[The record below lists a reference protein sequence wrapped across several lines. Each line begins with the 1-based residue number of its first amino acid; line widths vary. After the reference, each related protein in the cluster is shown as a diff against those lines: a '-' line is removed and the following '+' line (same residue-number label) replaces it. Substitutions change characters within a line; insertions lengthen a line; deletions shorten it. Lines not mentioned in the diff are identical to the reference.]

1 MSQNGSESGGFAD
14 VAVIGGGP
22 GGATISSLLADKGW
36 QVALFEKDPFPRFH
50 IGESLLPRNLA
61 IFARLG
67 VLDRVRQIGVPKRG
81 AEFIPDIPDRNTRTF
96 YFSEALKPTSPYAF
110 QVPRDRFDR
119 LLLDN
124 ARDKGVMVHQ
134 PAKVEDIH
142 LAPTGSHELQV
153 RGEKGERRAWRCTFL
168 VDASGRD
175 SLLGRRLQWKWKNP
189 RNDMGAVYAHFQ
201 DGQRREGPAEG
212 NISVYW
218 FEQGWLWLIP
228 LPGGVMSVGAVCRMD
243 YLRSRKGSLA
253 ELFQE
258 TIERC
263 PEARD
268 RLTGAHRIGKI
279 HATGS
284 YSYRSRKSYG
294 HRFLM
299 VGDAYTFLDPVF
311 SSGVLLAMRG
321 GELGAETVDG
331 ALRRPRRGRRY
342 LRRHQRRMDRAI
354 RRLSW
359 FVYRFQTPAMRELFS
374 LPGAGEV
381 ARDRSNLFRMK
392 AAVISLLGGDFFYP
406 RGIRLP
412 LLLFKGV
419 YYVTA
424 LRHRRAQRS

>member
-1 MSQNGSESGGFAD
+1 MTQTASDPNCFTD

-22 GGATISSLLADKGW
+22 GGATVSSLLAEKGW
-36 QVALFEKDPFPRFH
+36 RVTLFEKDAFPRFH

-67 VLDRVRQIGVPKRG
+67 VLDGIRRIGVPKRG
-81 AEFIPDIPDRNTRTF
+81 AEFIPHIPNRSTRTF
-96 YFSEALKPTSPYAF
+96 YFSEALKPISPYAF
-110 QVPRDRFDR
+110 QVPRDGFDR

-124 ARDKGVMVHQ
+124 ARHKGVTVHQ
-134 PAKVEDIH
+134 PATVDGIELDR
-142 LAPTGSHELQV
+142 AGTHELQV
-153 RGEKGERRAWRCTFL
+153 RGEEGDRQLWRCSFL

-175 SLLGRRLQWKWKNP
+175 SFLGRRLRWKWKNP
-189 RNDMGAVYAHFQ
+189 RNDMAAIYAHFQ
-201 DGQRREGPAEG
+201 DGQRRQGPDEG

-228 LPGGVMSVGAVCRMD
+228 LPGGVMSVGAVCGMD
-243 YLRSRKGSLA
+243 YLRSRRGSLA
-253 ELFQE
+253 DFFRE

-268 RLTGAHRIGKI
+268 RLTGAHRIGEI

-321 GELGAETVDG
+321 GELGAETVDQ
-331 ALRRPRRGRRY
+331 ALRRPRRGWLY
-342 LRRHQRRMDRAI
+342 LRRHQRQMDRAI
-354 RRLSW
+354 GRLAW
-359 FVYRFQTPAMRELFS
+359 FVYRFHTPAMRELFS

-424 LRHRRAQRS
+424 MRYRRAPRS